1 MRSIGIQFVVRNVAV
16 AAALFS
22 CAGTA
27 SAALVSYAGGTSYT
41 TPYPQNNVI
50 PNTPGRLGGN
60 VQFGSAVRLEWTF
73 TGYEAGY
80 VNRLIVGSTCDVSNR
95 AQVGTRCVTEQAA
108 GALQYSFLVKDFN
121 GRLFSVNQDTNYDPR
136 TNDTS
141 INPTVFFGLIDG
153 TDEFWIALD
162 DGGAG
167 PDDNHDDWVGRVRV
181 VAVPDPAVGTILGAG
196 LLLGAGVHRVRT
208 RRP

>member
-1 MRSIGIQFVVRNVAV
+1 VGRVRIDRAV
-16 AAALFS
+16 GHLAVTATLFCAASAN
-22 CAGTA
+22 
-27 SAALVSYAGGTSYT
+27 AALVSYAGGAEYT

-50 PNTPGRLGGN
+50 PLTPGRLGGN
-60 VQFGSAVRLEWTF
+60 VQFNSAVRLEWTF
-73 TGYEAGY
+73 FGYEAGY
-80 VNRLIVGSTCDVSNR
+80 VNRLIVGPTCDISNR
-95 AQVGTRCVTEQAA
+95 ATTGTACVTEQAA
-108 GALQYSFLVKDFN
+108 GALQYSFLVTDFS
-121 GRLFSVNQDTNYDPR
+121 GRQFTVNQGTNYDPR

-141 INPTVFFGLIDG
+141 ISPTVFFGLIAG
-153 TDEFWIALD
+153 TDDFWIALD

-181 VAVPDPAVGTILGAG
+181 VAVPDPAVGGVLAFG